1 MSMTMKH
8 IYFTSLLTILFSMV
22 GSKAF
27 AYDAEIDGI
36 YYNFSGTEAI
46 VTSRYNYS
54 FNESAY
60 SGSVIIPISVTSSGK
75 TYNVTSID
83 EFAFYGCSSLT
94 SITIPESVTS
104 IGNMA
109 FSHCSSLTSITI
121 PNSVTSIGDYAFSR
135 CSSLTSITIPNSV
148 TNIGESAFNECY
160 KVEGINII
168 ISNPN
173 VWSDQF
179 DKLPFAPR
187 HLYKD
192 GEEVTS
198 LVLPEGLTSIP
209 HYSFR
214 YCTSLTSITI
224 PEGVKSIG
232 DWAFHD
238 CSNLTSI
245 TIPNSVT
252 SIGSYAFYRTPW
264 LENLPDG
271 MVYAG
276 KVAYQYKGTMPEN
289 TTIQIQEGTVGI
301 SDMAFYDCSNLTS
314 IDIPESVTT
323 IGKDAFYN
331 CSGLTSIIIPE
342 GVTSIGGAAF
352 GACIGLT
359 SITIPESVTRIG
371 KDALWLCKG
380 LTSIVVEE
388 GNSVYDSRYGC
399 NALIETASNTL
410 IKGCVNTIIPEGVT
424 SIGNSAFDGCT
435 GLASIT
441 IPESVTSIGNGV
453 FRNCTNLTSIIVE
466 DGNSVYDSRNDCNAL
481 IETASNTL
489 IKGCVNTIIPE
500 GVTSIGNS
508 AFDGCTGLTAINI
521 PESVTS
527 IGGRAFFGCNSLSII
542 KVGLKT
548 PIEIPSDCFFGLNN
562 TTLCVPQG
570 CQAAYQKANI
580 WNQFYPIIEANE
592 LEVTKTSILG
602 GSTTMQIGLNNER
615 DDFVAFQ
622 MDLTLPEGVGIDK
635 TECKLSSRITDE
647 EQVLTVGK
655 LESGAYR
662 LTSTSM
668 SLKPFSG
675 QNGTL
680 FTLKLTATENF
691 EGGQATINN
700 ILFSTSGS
708 EKVTMSDVSF
718 DIDVIYHLIYKVDG
732 EIYQVDS
739 IAYHAPLAHVDE
751 TPLITDVE
759 QFSSPYTEVYE
770 GSLEGLLDGDPYTFW
785 HSTWHGG
792 DVAPGTHY
800 LQVEMTDPEELP
812 ELIKFE
818 FKRRANA
825 DNDHTTEWRVMGTNN
840 SDATKAECQELAY
853 FKTPITKKGET
864 LTSEPFNPRHYKYL
878 RFYSEKQ
885 EGASYGSRGY
895 FHIASFQLYP
905 ATISHPTPEKEGH
918 TFAGWE
924 GLPDTMPDHEV
935 EVSAAFTVNS
945 YALTYFI
952 DDEEYLTD
960 SVAYNTQPIYEA
972 GPTKEG
978 YTFAWDNWPETM
990 PAHDVEVT
998 GRFYLYGDVNTDE
1011 EVDVVD
1017 VVDIARFVVA
1027 TPSDSFRERLAD
1039 LNYDATVN
1047 IADAVTLVNHIA
1059 GDQNFVKAAQPI
1071 GTTYDY
1077 AQCQL
1082 LLQNAGQKALSFSL
1096 NGDADFTAFQF
1107 KVELPANTEISAM
1120 HINGLRNNGH
1130 QLIYNKVSDNRYR
1143 VVALS
1148 LSNAIF
1154 NGNKGELLN
1163 ISIDGLTT
1171 DDVCIHDIHFVT
1183 INGTDVTF
1191 DSLYLSGNETGIA
1204 DIDVTEGC
1212 TIYDL
1217 QGRRRNTL
1225 QRGLNIVGNKVYI
1238 KK

>member
-1 MSMTMKH
+1 MKH
-8 IYFTSLLTILFSMV
+8 IYFTSLLTILFLMV

-27 AYDAEIDGI
+27 ADYEDKIDGI
-36 YYNFSGTEAI
+36 YYEFSGTEAT
-46 VTSRYNYS
+46 VTYGDNS
-54 FNESAY
+54 Y
-60 SGSVIIPISVTSSGK
+60 SGDIVIPLCVDHDGN
-75 TYNVTSID
+75 TYEVTSIGD
-83 EFAFYGCSSLT
+83 AAFFGDSSLT
-94 SITIPESVTS
+94 SIKIPESITT
-104 IGNMA
+104 IGGSA
-109 FSHCSSLTSITI
+109 FGRCTALTSITI
-121 PNSVTSIGDYAFSR
+121 PNSVTSIGDGAFYDCDGLTSITISNSVTSIGEKVFWL
-135 CSSLTSITIPNSV
+135 CDGLTSITIPNSV
-148 TNIGESAFNECY
+148 TSIGRSAFNSCRNLTSITIPNSVTSIGEWAFYQSGLTSIVIPESVTIIGSRAFSFCDSLTSITISNSVTNIGESAFYECY
-160 KVEGINII
+160 NLKEININ

-301 SDMAFYDCSNLTS
+301 SDR
-314 IDIPESVTT
+314 
-323 IGKDAFYN
+323 AFYN

-380 LTSIVVEE
+380 LTSIVVEK

-441 IPESVTSIGNGV
+441 IPKSVTSIGNGV

-508 AFDGCTGLTAINI
+508 AFDGCTGLTAITI

-527 IGGRAFFGCNSLSII
+527 IGGGAFWGCNSLSII

-548 PIEIPSDCFFGLNN
+548 PIEIPSDCFFGLKN

-570 CQAAYQKANI
+570 CQAAYLKANI

-615 DDFVAFQ
+615 EDFVAFQ

-680 FTLKLTATENF
+680 FTLKLTATKNF

-792 DVAPGTHY
+792 GVAPGTHY

-853 FKTPITKKGET
+853 FKTPFTKKE
-864 LTSEPFNPRHYKYL
+864 RH
-878 RFYSEKQ
+878 
-885 EGASYGSRGY
+885 
-895 FHIASFQLYP
+895 
-905 ATISHPTPEKEGH
+905 
-918 TFAGWE
+918 
-924 GLPDTMPDHEV
+924 
-935 EVSAAFTVNS
+935 
-945 YALTYFI
+945 
-952 DDEEYLTD
+952 
-960 SVAYNTQPIYEA
+960 
-972 GPTKEG
+972 
-978 YTFAWDNWPETM
+978 
-990 PAHDVEVT
+990 
-998 GRFYLYGDVNTDE
+998 
-1011 EVDVVD
+1011 
-1017 VVDIARFVVA
+1017 
-1027 TPSDSFRERLAD
+1027 
-1039 LNYDATVN
+1039 
-1047 IADAVTLVNHIA
+1047 
-1059 GDQNFVKAAQPI
+1059 
-1071 GTTYDY
+1071 
-1077 AQCQL
+1077 
-1082 LLQNAGQKALSFSL
+1082 
-1096 NGDADFTAFQF
+1096 
-1107 KVELPANTEISAM
+1107 
-1120 HINGLRNNGH
+1120 
-1130 QLIYNKVSDNRYR
+1130 
-1143 VVALS
+1143 
-1148 LSNAIF
+1148 
-1154 NGNKGELLN
+1154 
-1163 ISIDGLTT
+1163 
-1171 DDVCIHDIHFVT
+1171 
-1183 INGTDVTF
+1183 
-1191 DSLYLSGNETGIA
+1191 
-1204 DIDVTEGC
+1204 
-1212 TIYDL
+1212 
-1217 QGRRRNTL
+1217 
-1225 QRGLNIVGNKVYI
+1225 
-1238 KK
+1238 

>member
-1 MSMTMKH
+1 MT
-8 IYFTSLLTILFSMV
+8 II
-22 GSKAF
+22 GRKAF
-27 AYDAEIDGI
+27 
-36 YYNFSGTEAI
+36 
-46 VTSRYNYS
+46 S
-54 FNESAY
+54 FC
-60 SGSVIIPISVTSSGK
+60 
-75 TYNVTSID
+75 D
-83 EFAFYGCSSLT
+83 SLT
-94 SITIPESVTS
+94 SITIS
-104 IGNMA
+104 
-109 FSHCSSLTSITI
+109 
-121 PNSVTSIGDYAFSR
+121 
-135 CSSLTSITIPNSV
+135 NSV
-148 TNIGESAFNECY
+148 TNIGESAFGECY
-160 KVEGINII
+160 NLKEININ

-232 DWAFHD
+232 DCAFHD

-252 SIGSYAFYRTPW
+252 SIGSDAFYRTPW
-264 LENLPDG
+264 FENLPDG

-301 SDMAFYDCSNLTS
+301 SDM
-314 IDIPESVTT
+314 
-323 IGKDAFYN
+323 AFYN

-410 IKGCVNTIIPEGVT
+410 LQGCVNTIIPEGVT
-424 SIGNSAFDGCT
+424 SIGNRAFYCCSNLT
-435 GLASIT
+435 SID
-441 IPESVTSIGNGV
+441 IPESVTTIGNETFDG
-453 FRNCTNLTSIIVE
+453 CTNLTSIIVE

-489 IKGCVNTIIPE
+489 LKGCKNTTIPE
-500 GVTSIGNS
+500 SVTTIGGR
-508 AFDGCTGLTAINI
+508 AFSGCTGLTAITI

-527 IGGRAFFGCNSLSII
+527 IGGSAFSGCDSLSII

-548 PIEIPSDCFFGLNN
+548 PIEIPSDCFDLNN

-570 CQAAYQKANI
+570 CQAAYLKANI

-592 LEVTKTSILG
+592 LEVTKTSIFG
-602 GSTTMQIGLNNER
+602 GLTKMQVGLNNER

-647 EQVLTVGK
+647 EQVLSVGK

-668 SLKPFSG
+668 SLKPISG

-680 FTLKLTATENF
+680 FTLKLTATKNF

-732 EIYQVDS
+732 ENYQVDS

-759 QFSSPYTEVYE
+759 QFSSPMSDPGE
-770 GSLEGLLDGDPYTFW
+770 GNFYALIDKLSDCPDDQNPYSDFW
-785 HSTWHGG
+785 HSDWHHG
-792 DVAPGTHY
+792 DQEPGTHY
-800 LQVEMTDPEELP
+800 LQVEMTEPENLP

-853 FKTPITKKGET
+853 FKTPFTKKGET
-864 LTSEPFNPRHYKYL
+864 LTSEPFDPRHYRYL

-885 EGASYGSRGY
+885 EGTSYGSRGY
-895 FHIASFQLYP
+895 FHIARFQLYP

-998 GRFYLYGDVNTDE
+998 GRFYFYGDVNTDE

-1071 GTTYDY
+1071 GTTYDN

-1107 KVELPANTEISAM
+1107 EVELPANTEISAM

-1143 VVALS
+1143 VAALS

-1163 ISIDGLTT
+1163 ISIDGLTK

-1204 DIDVTEGC
+1204 DVDVTEGC